1 MTKVYAFEDSFIFFY
16 FAFDFIGQRIF
27 VTVKSLSTLLLAS
40 TFLKPN
46 KIVISQPY
54 LKLRFLTSGF
64 FYDKVI
70 REIRYNKFYYN
81 SFESFSVG
89 KRREK

>member
-1 MTKVYAFEDSFIFFY
+1 MVTKVYAFEDSFIFFLFCFRFY
-16 FAFDFIGQRIF
+16 WTEDFCYSKESLNTLVGVYIF
-27 VTVKSLSTLLLAS
+27 KT
-40 TFLKPN
+40 N
-46 KIVISQPY
+46 KIVILQPY
-54 LKLRFLTSGF
+54 LNFWL